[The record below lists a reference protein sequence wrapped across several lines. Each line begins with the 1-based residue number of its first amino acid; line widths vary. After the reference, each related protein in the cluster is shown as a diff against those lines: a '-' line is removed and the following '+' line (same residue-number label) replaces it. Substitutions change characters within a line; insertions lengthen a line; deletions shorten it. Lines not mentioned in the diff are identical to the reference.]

1 MNIHAIN
8 LKRISRKRAW

>member
-8 LKRISRKRAW
+8 LKKISRKRTW